1 MLYRKNIKN
10 VAVALASGV
19 FTLMLSGCATVEPH
33 NKATQSYSVTQA
45 VHILKSGF
53 GVGVCTAD
61 NLFTCNH
68 ANLPIGNKLPPNV
81 QLSIANLVIN
91 GKYKY
96 ELSSLETTV
105 SVHTWPGDGVFLVFN
120 GGMTI
125 AVDYSSDSPN
135 GNILADALLTL
146 KNVAVLNNE
155 EIGDESDAA
164 FQNIVLSFR
173 SAATKP
179 TIPENARM
187 YKLQAED
194 AIRNKEFEEAAY
206 RYSEALK
213 VAPWFAQAHF
223 NRALVLGEI
232 NEFGFAVKEMKR
244 YLALVPDA
252 PDASAAQKQIYI
264 WQGKVEALN

>member
-1 MLYRKNIKN
+1 MFYRMHIEKI
-10 VAVALASGV
+10 VLTSVSLI
-19 FTLMLSGCATVEPH
+19 FTLAQSGCASVEPH
-33 NKATQSYSVTQA
+33 NKATQTFSVSQA

-53 GVGVCTAD
+53 GVGVCTSD

-68 ANLPIGNKLPPNV
+68 ANLPIGNKLPPDV
-81 QLSIANLVIN
+81 QLSISNLVIN

-135 GNILADALLTL
+135 GNSIADALLIL
-146 KNVAVLNNE
+146 KKVAVLNNE
-155 EIGDESDAA
+155 EVGDKSDAA
-164 FQNIVLSFR
+164 FQNVVLNFR

-206 RYSEALK
+206 RYCEALK

-244 YLALVPDA
+244 YLALAPDA
-252 PDASAAQKQIYI
+252 PDAREAQKQVYI
-264 WQGKVEALN
+264 WQGKVDALN

>member
-1 MLYRKNIKN
+1 MLDTRRIENI
-10 VAVALASGV
+10 LAGMAIVSATGI
-19 FTLMLSGCATVEPH
+19 LSGCTTVEH
-33 NKATQSYSVTQA
+33 KTKVTKTFSVSQA
-45 VHILKSGF
+45 RYLVTSNIGRAVCKS
-53 GVGVCTAD
+53 D
-61 NLFTCNH
+61 NVFTCSNYES
-68 ANLPIGNKLPPNV
+68 PNV
-81 QLSIANLVIN
+81 KLGINSIEIDGN
-91 GKYKY
+91 YRY
-96 ELSSLETTV
+96 ELAPLNIVVLVSS
-105 SVHTWPGDGVFLVFN
+105 WPGRSVFLIFN
-120 GGMTI
+120 DGMAI
-125 AVDYSSDSPN
+125 LEDQN
-135 GNILADALLTL
+135 GNPGSANTLSDALLTL
-146 KNVAVLNNE
+146 KKVAVLNDE

-164 FQNIVLSFR
+164 FQDVVVSLR

-264 WQGKVEALN
+264 WQGKVDTLN